1 MFYIS
6 DCNPFRTIGQISDYS
21 YCPVMKAKSINFY
34 VKDVPLILAE
44 ASMHNT
50 LLLSLPV
57 GLPYGVRTRVWSQF
71 FPDTQFLGEMV
82 GYSIFS
88 DLGGEAV
95 EVLVPYAQ
103 FNMKT
108 VPWDE
113 IIA

>member
-1 MFYIS
+1 MFYTP
-6 DCNPFRTIGQISDYS
+6 DCNPFRTVGQISDYS

-34 VKDVPLILAE
+34 VKDVPMILAE

-50 LLLSLPV
+50 LMLSLPV

-82 GYSIFS
+82 GYSIYNE
-88 DLGGEAV
+88 LGEAV

-103 FNMKT
+103 FNMKA
-108 VPWDE
+108 VPWDD

>member
-1 MFYIS
+1 MFYTP

-34 VKDVPLILAE
+34 VKDVPMILAE

-50 LLLSLPV
+50 LMLSLPV

-71 FPDTQFLGEMV
+71 FPDINFVGEMV
-82 GYSIFS
+82 GYSVYNE
-88 DLGGEAV
+88 LGEAM
-95 EVLVPYAQ
+95 ELLFPYAS
-103 FNMKT
+103 FDMKT
-108 VPWDE
+108 VPWDD